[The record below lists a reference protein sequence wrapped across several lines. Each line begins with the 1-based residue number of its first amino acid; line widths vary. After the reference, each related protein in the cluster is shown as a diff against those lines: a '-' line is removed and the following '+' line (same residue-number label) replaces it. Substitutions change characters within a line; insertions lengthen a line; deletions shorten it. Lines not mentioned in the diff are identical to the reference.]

1 MQHARGFFRAGSTS
15 SFTGR
20 LAVAKLA
27 IKGWLKRP
35 IFGNGTGSYLFIF
48 GAMAGGWIGN
58 LPLHVLFDTGIVGLL
73 LLLVALVAAS
83 RPAIRALRSP
93 AVAWETTHY
102 VLFGLVAAGV
112 ALIVTYEFTDG
123 TWLGFTWVFFGM
135 LVAAGRLTRRVLRSA

>member
-1 MQHARGFFRAGSTS
+1 MD
-15 SFTGR
+15 
-20 LAVAKLA
+20 
-27 IKGWLKRP
+27 
-35 IFGNGTGSYLFIF
+35 
-48 GAMAGGWIGN
+48 GGVIGN
-58 LPLHVLFDTGIVGLL
+58 LPLPILFDTGTVGLL

-135 LVAAGRLTRRVLRSA
+135 LVAARRLTRPVVLSASPT